1 VEKKDSIKLRVCID
15 FRNLN
20 WATPKDEY
28 HMLIADIL
36 INNALG
42 NGVISFLDGNVRYNQ
57 IFIVEEDASKMTF
70 ICLSFIGL
78 FKWVVMT
85 FGLKNTGA
93 TYQRAMNLI
102 FHGLLGNIMEVYI
115 NDIVVKSATFDSH
128 LADLGKNV

>member
-1 VEKKDSIKLRVCID
+1 
-15 FRNLN
+15 
-20 WATPKDEY
+20 
-28 HMLIADIL
+28 MLIADIL